1 MREIGAYEV
10 KTHLSQ
16 LLNDVAKGETIT
28 ITKHGQ
34 PVAKLVPALGARRR
48 PPQQVVAE
56 LRSFRRGVS
65 LGSSLRSV
73 VEEGRR

>member
-16 LLNDVAKGETIT
+16 LLDDVAKGETIT

-34 PVAKLVPALGARRR
+34 PVAKLVPAGGARRR
-48 PPQQVVAE
+48 PPQQVTAE
-56 LRSFRRGVS
+56 LRSFRQGVS
-65 LGSSLRSV
+65 FGGSLQAALR
-73 VEEGRR
+73 EGRR